1 MLATK
6 VRPPIDT
13 TSLFSDPEPAV
24 LRATT
29 ASPPP
34 ERNPFQAPDVEEG
47 EEEASEVLSTTA
59 PAPGTRQHAHGPRT
73 AATR

>member
-1 MLATK
+1 MLAMK

-13 TSLFSDPEPAV
+13 TSLFSDPEPTP

-34 ERNPFQAPDVEEG
+34 ERNPFHAPDVQ
-47 EEEASEVLSTTA
+47 EEEEETSSVFSTAAT
-59 PAPGTRQHAHGPRT
+59 APGTWQQPLDPR
-73 AATR
+73 AAAVQ